1 MSPVKVHNQSSSKIK
16 PRVKFADDMKGTNL
30 KSDGKSNKKI
40 ENSDLACKRSS
51 KFKPKKYSARH
62 SISKSTYV
70 AESSRP
76 SIRIA
81 KIKYDERN

>member
-16 PRVKFADDMKGTNL
+16 PRVKFADDIKGTNL

-40 ENSDLACKRSS
+40 ESSDLANKRSS
-51 KFKPKKYSARH
+51 KFKPKYSARH
-62 SISKSTYV
+62 SISKSTYE